1 VNCDIV
7 IPYKERDG
15 TNMAEK
21 GKVFNATVTKYYD
34 SDFDSPIGTIE
45 LEIKSNKP
53 ILKETVK
60 RGISNMFNEGFIWYN
75 VKVVK

>member
-1 VNCDIV
+1 
-7 IPYKERDG
+7 
-15 TNMAEK
+15 MAEK
-21 GKVFNATVTKYYD
+21 GKVFDVTVTKYYD

-53 ILKETVK
+53 ILKKTVE
-60 RGISNMFNEGFIWYN
+60 RGVSSMFKEGFIGYN

>member
-1 VNCDIV
+1 
-7 IPYKERDG
+7 
-15 TNMAEK
+15 MAEK
-21 GKVFNATVTKYYD
+21 GKVFNTTVTKYYD

-53 ILKETVK
+53 ILKKTAE
-60 RGISNMFNEGFIWYN
+60 RGISSMFNEGHIGYK

>member
-1 VNCDIV
+1 MV
-7 IPYKERDG
+7 
-15 TNMAEK
+15 EK

-45 LEIKSNKP
+45 LEIKSNKSV
-53 ILKETVK
+53 LKKTVE
-60 RGISNMFNEGFIWYN
+60 RGISSMFNEGYIGYN

>member
-1 VNCDIV
+1 MT
-7 IPYKERDG
+7 ER
-15 TNMAEK
+15 

-34 SDFDSPIGTIE
+34 NDFDSPIGTIE

-53 ILKETVK
+53 ILKKTVE
-60 RGISNMFNEGFIWYN
+60 RGVSSMFDEGFIGYN

>member
-1 VNCDIV
+1 
-7 IPYKERDG
+7 
-15 TNMAEK
+15 MAEK
-21 GKVFNATVTKYYD
+21 GKVFEVAVTKYYD

-60 RGISNMFNEGFIWYN
+60 RGISSMFNLQ
-75 VKVVK
+75 

>member
-1 VNCDIV
+1 
-7 IPYKERDG
+7 
-15 TNMAEK
+15 MAEK

-53 ILKETVK
+53 ILKETIK
-60 RGISNMFNEGFIWYN
+60 RGVSDMFDKGFIGYN
-75 VKVVK
+75 VKVIK

>member
-1 VNCDIV
+1 MV
-7 IPYKERDG
+7 
-15 TNMAEK
+15 EK
-21 GKVFNATVTKYYD
+21 GKVFNVTVTKYCD

-60 RGISNMFNEGFIWYN
+60 KGISNMFNEGFIGYN

>member
-1 VNCDIV
+1 
-7 IPYKERDG
+7 
-15 TNMAEK
+15 MAEK

-53 ILKETVK
+53 ILKETIK
-60 RGISNMFNEGFIWYN
+60 RGISSMFNEGHIGYN
-75 VKVVK
+75 VQVNESVLHLKSQK

>member
-1 VNCDIV
+1 
-7 IPYKERDG
+7 
-15 TNMAEK
+15 MAEK

-53 ILKETVK
+53 ILKETIK
-60 RGISNMFNEGFIWYN
+60 RMENKCAKINLYINMFGNTVRLFN
-75 VKVVK
+75 T

>member
-1 VNCDIV
+1 MV
-7 IPYKERDG
+7 
-15 TNMAEK
+15 EK

-53 ILKETVK
+53 ILKETIK
-60 RGISNMFNEGFIWYN
+60 RGISSMFNEGYIGHN

>member
-1 VNCDIV
+1 
-7 IPYKERDG
+7 
-15 TNMAEK
+15 MAEK
-21 GKVFNATVTKYYD
+21 GKVFNATVTKYCD

-60 RGISNMFNEGFIWYN
+60 RGISSMFNEGYIGYN

>member
-1 VNCDIV
+1 MV
-7 IPYKERDG
+7 
-15 TNMAEK
+15 EK

-53 ILKETVK
+53 VLKETVK
-60 RGISNMFNEGFIWYN
+60 RGISSMFNEGFIGYN

>member
-1 VNCDIV
+1 
-7 IPYKERDG
+7 
-15 TNMAEK
+15 M
-21 GKVFNATVTKYYD
+21 TKYYD
-34 SDFDSPIGTIE
+34 SDFDLPIGTIE

-60 RGISNMFNEGFIWYN
+60 RGISSMFNEGFIGHN

>member
-1 VNCDIV
+1 MLL
-7 IPYKERDG
+7 YLYTKGEDG
-15 TNMAEK
+15 TDMAEK
-21 GKVFNATVTKYYD
+21 GKVFNVTVTKYYD

-53 ILKETVK
+53 ILKETIK
-60 RGISNMFNEGFIWYN
+60 RGISSMFNEGFIGYN

>member
-1 VNCDIV
+1 MV
-7 IPYKERDG
+7 
-15 TNMAEK
+15 EK

-53 ILKETVK
+53 ILKKTVE
-60 RGISNMFNEGFIWYN
+60 RGIGSMFDEGYIGYN

>member
-1 VNCDIV
+1 M
-7 IPYKERDG
+7 
-15 TNMAEK
+15 TEK
-21 GKVFNATVTKYYD
+21 GKVFSVTVIKCFD
-34 SDFDSPIGTIE
+34 SDYDSPIGTIE

-60 RGISNMFNEGFIWYN
+60 RGISSMFNDGFIGYN